1 MSIRFSP
8 FALNPYL
15 TPFDTV
21 DNTNALTVTTVLD
34 NFDTVIDNLDNFYS
48 SIAKNDNI
56 KRKRFLISR
65 YNLGLSKLRTTE
77 MTSIQMKTKTVPMTS
92 NDLMSVKSILTLQEP
107 VVRFSNITLP
117 STNIYDKSNLNLH
130 FLNYWQLFRNKTSIT
145 TKFVDD
151 LNSSIEF
158 EDNENQYLKRKTE
171 YLLNENNNDPDKF
184 EKFLKNFEVI
194 EKDLISI
201 PSSRGS
207 RYFGPSK
214 MSFFNLLKHSLS
226 IISVFRQTVLIRS
239 ALFIVVYILLI
250 KSNASVITAIPLVL
264 LLVMIY
270 SISNL
275 ALRENMEEFNNSLKN
290 ILDITK
296 IK

>member
-1 MSIRFSP
+1 M
-8 FALNPYL
+8 
-15 TPFDTV
+15 
-21 DNTNALTVTTVLD
+21 
-34 NFDTVIDNLDNFYS
+34 
-48 SIAKNDNI
+48 
-56 KRKRFLISR
+56 
-65 YNLGLSKLRTTE
+65 
-77 MTSIQMKTKTVPMTS
+77 
-92 NDLMSVKSILTLQEP
+92 
-107 VVRFSNITLP
+107 
-117 STNIYDKSNLNLH
+117 
-130 FLNYWQLFRNKTSIT
+130 
-145 TKFVDD
+145 
-151 LNSSIEF
+151 
-158 EDNENQYLKRKTE
+158 
-171 YLLNENNNDPDKF
+171 
-184 EKFLKNFEVI
+184 
-194 EKDLISI
+194 ISI
-201 PSSRGS
+201 PSARSS